1 MNRREEG
8 QATVELAL
16 LLPLVCLLLLAV
28 VQVGVVAVA
37 RVRLEHGARE
47 AVRALAVSPSV
58 PAARNA
64 ALRGGGLEASA
75 LEVAVSGRGVPGST
89 VEVRLRY
96 RVVTDVPLVG
106 LLLEDVT
113 LQTAAAM
120 RVER

>member
-1 MNRREEG
+1 MSRREEG

-16 LLPLVCLLLLAV
+16 LLPLVCLLLLLV
-28 VQVGVVAVA
+28 VQVGLVVVA

-58 PAARNA
+58 EDGRRA
-64 ALRGGGLEASA
+64 ALTGGGLDPDHLA
-75 LEVAVSGRGVPGST
+75 LEVVGRGAPGST
-89 VEVRLRY
+89 VQVRLRY
-96 RVVTDVPLVG
+96 RASTDVPVVGVLVG
-106 LLLEDVT
+106 DVT

>member
-16 LLPLVCLLLLAV
+16 LLPLVCLLALAV
-28 VQVGVVAVA
+28 VQVGIVVVA

-47 AVRALAVSPSV
+47 AVRALAVAPSV
-58 PAARNA
+58 AAARDA
-64 ALRGGGLEASA
+64 ALRGGGLDAEALH
-75 LEVAVSGRGVPGST
+75 LEVPGRGGPGST

-96 RVVTDVPLVG
+96 RLATDVPLVG
-106 LLLEDVT
+106 PLLDDVT
-113 LQTAAAM
+113 LQTAAVM